1 MGQATPAGAFRRLA
15 ICVLVAALAIG
26 TTTPPSVAESSPPDK
41 RTYATSDPSTTV
53 PDHPGPSGIWSFAD
67 HEPDATP
74 SFFQSWLISLQSTI
88 KLAFAYAWNL
98 GRMKPDNTCS

>member
-1 MGQATPAGAFRRLA
+1 MGQAPPARPFRRLTNS
-15 ICVLVAALAIG
+15 VLGAPLPIR
-26 TTTPPSVAESSPPDK
+26 TTTPPSVAESSPPDN
-41 RTYATSDPSTTV
+41 RPYATSDPSTTV